1 MVGVNIRV
9 AEGRLVDRPAAR
21 PQEGF
26 GPEATLIRTFPDRRL
41 QRRGD
46 AATCQIIFRRRLG
59 TMKHLFRGLA
69 TLVAVTAFVAVV
81 GSIGSASNRAAGCS
95 PVDQQYGGC
104 GGKDKPAFSYDILTD
119 ITVHVDTSACSGF
132 APSDLVLSGR
142 LAAHY
147 KHWATEDIFGEE
159 EGWADLNVSAGVSG
173 HTYLVHQRYWYPRR
187 FREYIYG
194 WATTVVMRD
203 DGASMRG
210 YAQLGIRA
218 DHNTEGINWESVPT
232 CSPPHH

>member
-1 MVGVNIRV
+1 
-9 AEGRLVDRPAAR
+9 
-21 PQEGF
+21 
-26 GPEATLIRTFPDRRL
+26 
-41 QRRGD
+41 
-46 AATCQIIFRRRLG
+46 
-59 TMKHLFRGLA
+59 MKHLFRGLA

-81 GSIGSASNRAAGCS
+81 GSIGSASNRAAGC
-95 PVDQQYGGC
+95 
-104 GGKDKPAFSYDILTD
+104 
-119 ITVHVDTSACSGF
+119 
-132 APSDLVLSGR
+132 
-142 LAAHY
+142 
-147 KHWATEDIFGEE
+147 
-159 EGWADLNVSAGVSG
+159 